1 MRRRARS
8 ILAVGALLIGGAGF
22 APIAQA
28 QPAGPAA
35 ADTDEVK
42 VFRADV
48 TQEQVPLLLA
58 AGQDGHE
65 LGEQVPD
72 RGTATV
78 EVYLTGRQ
86 ADKLEKQ
93 GVDLTE
99 HTLSTGAEKR
109 VGDAA
114 EGVFR
119 PYSGSGG
126 LKEETLRTARENPGL
141 TKVVSIGRTVKGQD
155 ILALKLTRQAKK
167 SKDGSRPAVLYMSN
181 QHAREW
187 ITPEMTRRLL
197 HHYLDNYKKDRRI
210 RELVDSTELWFVL
223 SANPDGYDYT
233 FENTDNRL
241 WRKNLR
247 DVNGDGSIGTGDGVD
262 LNRNFA
268 YKWGYDNEGSSPNP
282 TSQTYRGAGPGSE
295 PETKALDA
303 FEKRIGF
310 TYGINYHS
318 AAELLLYG
326 VGWQVATNTPDDVL
340 YKALAGTPENSAIPG
355 YHPQVSSELYTTNG
369 EADGHAANVN
379 GMAMFTPEMSTCQT
393 ASAVDPGDEWNAG
406 DCQSGFNFPD
416 DERLIQQEFAKNIPF
431 ALSVAETAAHPDRPS
446 SSVGLDAPDFTPA
459 PFTTSY
465 SRGAGQEVSVVVRK
479 SVRHKELRYRVNGG
493 RTHEVALRPWRG
505 GETYGG
511 EDNLYF
517 DEYRAKVK
525 DGDAGDKVEVWFTG
539 ETKSGRGTR
548 SEHFTYTVA
557 ERPRADV
564 LVVTEEAQE
573 AQGSQ
578 DAQETQGSR
587 DAREAKKAEGAR
599 ASHAQVYVDAL
610 KANGHRAA
618 VWDVAAQGA
627 PDALGVLGHFGTVV
641 HHTGAAVPGNATQLQ
656 LRAFLNEG
664 GELIEAG
671 ERAGGNVDLGGG
683 TLSDDFSQYYLG
695 AYTRTSTTGA
705 TGFTGSGRLD
715 GAGGALGD
723 APGNPL
729 DNAGTYSVTSDELP
743 ADTYPRFASE
753 GAGKFAGTINPYGP
767 YAGDWM
773 AAAVHTDDAY
783 KRLTRTVD
791 LTGVNASDRPT
802 LRTELLWDT
811 ERGYDHAL
819 VEAHTTGADDWTT
832 LPEEGGATATAVPAE
847 CEAGFYLDDHPWLE
861 HYLTQSDDG
870 CTATGTTGRWNS
882 LTGSSGG
889 WRQAGFDLSAYAGKS
904 VEVSIAY
911 VTDPGSGGRGVLADE
926 TSLVVGGTATAT
938 EGFETSL
945 GAWQVSG
952 PPAGSPAVLKD
963 WARTGTLFQT
973 YGAVTTDDTVLLGFG
988 LEHLTDPAARAAL
1001 VRKALRALDE

>member
-8 ILAVGALLIGGAGF
+8 ILAVGALLIGGASF

-28 QPAGPAA
+28 QPSGPA
-35 ADTDEVK
+35 DTDADEVK

-72 RGTATV
+72 QGTATV
-78 EVYLTGRQ
+78 EVYLTDQQ
-86 ADKLEKQ
+86 AGKLEKQ
-93 GVDLTE
+93 GVDLKE
-99 HTLSTGAEKR
+99 HILSTRAAER
-109 VGDAA
+109 VEDAA

-126 LKEETLRTARENPGL
+126 LREEILRTAQEHPRL
-141 TKVVSIGRTVKGQD
+141 TKVVSIGKTVNGKD
-155 ILALKLTRQAKK
+155 ILALKLTKHADRTR
-167 SKDGSRPAVLYMSN
+167 DGSKPAVLYMSN

-187 ITPEMTRRLL
+187 ITPEMTRRLM
-197 HHYLDNYKKDRRI
+197 HHYLDNYEKDRRI
-210 RELVDSTELWFVL
+210 RKLVDSTELWFLL

-233 FENTDNRL
+233 FEDTDNRL

-247 DVNGDGSIGTGDGVD
+247 DVNGDGAIGTGDGVD

-268 YKWGYDNEGSSPNP
+268 YKWGYDDEGSSPNP
-282 TSQTYRGAGPGSE
+282 TSQTYRGAGPNSE

-303 FEKRIGF
+303 FQKRVGF
-310 TYGINYHS
+310 AYGINYHS

-326 VGWQVATNTPDDVL
+326 VGWQVATHTPDDVL
-340 YKALAGTPENSAIPG
+340 YEALAGTPENSAIPG
-355 YHPQVSSELYTTNG
+355 YRPQVSSELYTTNG

-393 ASAVDPGDEWNAG
+393 ISDQYPDDEWKAS

-416 DERLIQQEFAKNIPF
+416 DEKLIQEEFEKNIPF
-431 ALSVAETAAHPDRPS
+431 ALSVAESAAHPDRPS
-446 SSVGLDAPDFTPA
+446 SSVGIEAADFTPA

-465 SRGAGQEVSVVVRK
+465 SRGADQEVSVVVRK
-479 SVRHKELRYRVNGG
+479 SVRDKELKYRVNGG
-493 RTHEVALRPWRG
+493 RVHDMALKPWRG

-517 DEYRAKVK
+517 DEYRAEVK
-525 DGDAGDKVEVWFTG
+525 DGDRGDEVEVWFTG
-539 ETKSGRGTR
+539 ETKQGKRTE
-548 SEHFTYTVA
+548 SEHFTYTIA

-564 LVVTEEAQE
+564 LVVAE
-573 AQGSQ
+573 
-578 DAQETQGSR
+578 
-587 DAREAKKAEGAR
+587 EGAR
-599 ASHAQVYVDAL
+599 ATQTKTYVDAL
-610 KANGHRAA
+610 KANGKRAA
-618 VWDVAAQGA
+618 VWDVATQGA
-627 PDALGVLGHFGTVV
+627 PDALGVLGHFDTVV
-641 HHTGAAVPGNATQLQ
+641 HYTGAATPGNATQLQ
-656 LRAFLNEG
+656 LRAYLNEG
-664 GELIEAG
+664 GRLIEAG
-671 ERAGGNVDLGGG
+671 ERAGGSVDLGDG
-683 TLSDDFSQYYLG
+683 TPSDDFSQYYLG
-695 AYTRTSTTGA
+695 AYTRTATPGA
-705 TGFTGSGRLD
+705 TGFTGSGKL
-715 GAGGALGD
+715 GGTTGQLGD

-729 DNAGTYSVTSDELP
+729 DAAGTFSVTSDQLP
-743 ADTYPRFASE
+743 ADTYPQFASE
-753 GAGKFAGTINPYGP
+753 GAGKFAGTVNPYGP
-767 YAGDWM
+767 YAGEWM

-791 LTGVNASDRPT
+791 LTGVTAADRPT
-802 LRTELLWDT
+802 LRTQLLWDT

-832 LPEEGGATATAVPAE
+832 LPEAGGATGTAVPSE
-847 CEAGFYLDDHPWLE
+847 CGAGFYMGEHPWLE
-861 HYLTQSDDG
+861 HYLTLSDDG
-870 CTATGTTGRWNS
+870 CTATGTTGQWNS

-889 WRQAGFDLSAYAGKS
+889 WRQVEFDLSAYAGKS

-911 VTDPGSGGRGVLADE
+911 VTDPGSGGRGVLADDA
-926 TSLVVGGTATAT
+926 SLVVGGTATQT

-945 GAWQVSG
+945 GAWQVAG

-963 WARTGTLFQT
+963 WTRTGTLFQT

-988 LEHLTDPAARAAL
+988 LEHLTEPAARTAL
-1001 VRKALRALDE
+1001 VRQALRALDE

>member
-8 ILAVGALLIGGAGF
+8 ILAVGALLIGGVSF

-28 QPAGPAA
+28 RPAA
-35 ADTDEVK
+35 PAPPEADEVK

-58 AGQDGHE
+58 VGQDGHE

-78 EVYLTGRQ
+78 EVYLTDRQ
-86 ADKLEKQ
+86 AETLEKK

-99 HTLSTGAEKR
+99 HTLSARTAER
-109 VGDAA
+109 VEAA
-114 EGVFR
+114 ADGVFR

-126 LKEETLRTARENPGL
+126 LQEEILRTAQQNPGL
-141 TKVVSIGRTVKGQD
+141 TKVVSIGKTVRGQD
-155 ILALKLTRQAKK
+155 ILALKLTKNAKK
-167 SKDGSRPAVLYMSN
+167 SKDGSKPAVLYMSN

-187 ITPEMTRRLL
+187 ITPEMTRRLM
-197 HHYLDNYKKDRRI
+197 HHYLDNYSKDRRI
-210 RELVDSTELWFVL
+210 KKIVDSTELWFVL

-233 FENTDNRL
+233 FQDSANRL

-247 DVNGDGSIGTGDGVD
+247 DVNGDGVIGTGDGVD

-268 YKWGYDNEGSSPNP
+268 YKWGYDDEGSSPNP

-295 PETKALDA
+295 PETKAIDA
-303 FEKRIGF
+303 FQKRIGF

-340 YKALAGTPENSAIPG
+340 YKALAGTPDNSAIPG

-393 ASAVDPGDEWNAG
+393 VSAVDPDDEWNAG

-416 DERLIQQEFAKNIPF
+416 DEKLIQQEFAKNIPF

-446 SSVGLDAPDFTPA
+446 SAVGLDAADFTPA

-465 SRGAGQEVSVVVRK
+465 SRGADQEVSVVVRK
-479 SVRHKELRYRVNGG
+479 AVRDKELKYRVNGG
-493 RTHEVALRPWRG
+493 RTHDMALRPWQG

-525 DGDAGDKVEVWFTG
+525 DGVPGDKVEVWFTG
-539 ETKSGRGTR
+539 ETRQGKKVS
-548 SEHFTYTVA
+548 SEHFTYTIA

-564 LVVTEEAQE
+564 LVVAE
-573 AQGSQ
+573 
-578 DAQETQGSR
+578 
-587 DAREAKKAEGAR
+587 EGAKATQTR
-599 ASHAQVYVDAL
+599 TYVDAL
-610 KANGHRAA
+610 EASGRRAA
-618 VWDVAAQGA
+618 VWDVATQGA
-627 PDALGVLGHFGTVV
+627 PDALGVLGHFDTVV
-641 HHTGAAVPGNATQLQ
+641 HYTGAATPGNATQLQ

-664 GELIEAG
+664 GRLIEAG
-671 ERAGGNVDLGGG
+671 ERAGGSVDLGDG
-683 TLSDDFSQYYLG
+683 TPSDDFSQYYLG
-695 AYTRTSTTGA
+695 AYTRTSTSGA
-705 TGFTGSGRLD
+705 TGFAGSGKL
-715 GAGGALGD
+715 AGTAGALGG

-729 DNAGTYSVTSDELP
+729 DTAGTYSVTSDQLDP
-743 ADTYPRFASE
+743 AAYPQFASA
-753 GAGKFAGTINPYGP
+753 GAGKFAGTVNPYGP

-773 AAAVHTDDAY
+773 VAAVHTDDAY

-791 LTGVNASDRPT
+791 LTGVTASDRPT
-802 LRTELLWDT
+802 LRTQLLWDT

-819 VEAHTTGADDWTT
+819 VEAHVTGADDWTT
-832 LPEEGGATATAVPAE
+832 LPENGGATGTAVPAE
-847 CEAGFYLDDHPWLE
+847 CAAGFYVGEHPWLE
-861 HYLTQSDDG
+861 HYLTLSDDG
-870 CTATGTTGRWNS
+870 CTATGTTGQWNS

-889 WRQAGFDLSAYAGKS
+889 WKQVEFDLSAYAGKS
-904 VEVSIAY
+904 VEVSISY

-926 TSLVVGGTATAT
+926 ASLVTGGTATGT

-945 GAWQVSG
+945 GAWRVSG

-988 LEHLTDPAARAAL
+988 LEHLTAPADRAAL
-1001 VRKALRALDE
+1001 LRQALRALDE

>member
-22 APIAQA
+22 APVAQA
-28 QPAGPAA
+28 QPASPETPDA
-35 ADTDEVK
+35 DEVK

-65 LGEQVPD
+65 LTERVPD

-78 EVYLTGRQ
+78 EVYLTDQQ

-99 HTLSTGAEKR
+99 HALSSRAEKR
-109 VGDAA
+109 VEDAA
-114 EGVFR
+114 DGVFR

-126 LKEETLRTARENPGL
+126 LREEILRTARQNPRL
-141 TKVVSIGRTVKGQD
+141 TKVVSIGRTVNGQD
-155 ILALKLTRQAKK
+155 ILALKLTKNAKQ
-167 SKDGSRPAVLYMSN
+167 SKDGSKPSVLYMSN

-187 ITPEMTRRLL
+187 ITPEMTRRLM
-197 HHYLDNYKKDRRI
+197 HHYLDKYDEDRRI
-210 RELVDSTELWFVL
+210 RKLVDSTELWFLL

-233 FENTDNRL
+233 FEDTGNRL

-247 DVNGDGSIGTGDGVD
+247 DNNGDGAIGTGDGVD

-268 YKWGYDNEGSSPNP
+268 YKWGYDDEGSSPNP
-282 TSQTYRGAGPGSE
+282 TSQTYRGAGPNSE
-295 PETKALDA
+295 PETKALDR
-303 FEKRIGF
+303 FQKRIGF

-326 VGWQVATNTPDDVL
+326 VGWQVATDTPDDVL

-379 GMAMFTPEMSTCQT
+379 GTAMFTPEMSTCQT
-393 ASAVDPGDEWNAG
+393 VSEQDPDDEWNAA

-416 DERLIQQEFAKNIPF
+416 DEKLIQQEFAKNIPF
-431 ALSVAETAAHPDRPS
+431 ALSVAESAAHPDRPS
-446 SSVGLDAPDFTPA
+446 SSVGLDAPDFTPDA
-459 PFTTSY
+459 FTTSY
-465 SRGAGQEVSVVVRK
+465 ARGAGQEVSVVARK
-479 SVRHKELRYRVNGG
+479 SVRDKELKYRVNGG
-493 RTHEVALRPWRG
+493 RTHDVRLKPWRG

-517 DEYRAKVK
+517 DEYRAKIGHGER
-525 DGDAGDKVEVWFTG
+525 GDRVEVWFTG
-539 ETKSGRGTR
+539 ETKGGRRTA
-548 SEHFTYTVA
+548 SEHFTYKVA
-557 ERPRADV
+557 ERPGADV
-564 LVVTEEAQE
+564 LVVAE
-573 AQGSQ
+573 
-578 DAQETQGSR
+578 
-587 DAREAKKAEGAR
+587 EGAKATQTR
-599 ASHAQVYVDAL
+599 TYVDAL
-610 KANGHRAA
+610 KASGKRAA
-618 VWDVAAQGA
+618 VWDVATQGA
-627 PDALGVLGHFGTVV
+627 PDALGVLGHFDTVV
-641 HHTGAAVPGNATQLQ
+641 HYTGAAAPGNATQLQ

-664 GELIEAG
+664 GRLIEAG
-671 ERAGGNVDLGGG
+671 EQAGGDVDLGGG
-683 TLSDDFSQYYLG
+683 SLSDDFSQYYLG

-705 TGFTGSGRLD
+705 TGFTGTGRLD
-715 GAGGALGD
+715 GATGAFGA

-729 DNAGTYSVTSDELP
+729 DAAGTYSVTSDELP
-743 ADTYPRFASE
+743 ADTYPQFASE
-753 GAGKFAGTINPYGP
+753 GAGRFAGTVNPHGP
-767 YAGDWM
+767 YAGAWM

-783 KRLTRTVD
+783 KRLTRTID
-791 LTGVNASDRPT
+791 LTGVTAADRPT
-802 LRTELLWDT
+802 LRTQLLWDT

-832 LPEEGGATATAVPAE
+832 LPEAGGATGTAAPAE
-847 CEAGFYLDDHPWLE
+847 CGAGFYIGGHPWLE
-861 HYLTQSDDG
+861 HYLTLSDDG
-870 CTATGTTGRWNS
+870 CTATGTTGQWNS
-882 LTGSSGG
+882 LTGASGG
-889 WRQAGFDLSAYAGKS
+889 WRQVEFDLSAYAGKS

-926 TSLVVGGTATAT
+926 ASLVVGSTATGT

-945 GAWQVSG
+945 GAWRVAG

-988 LEHLTDPAARAAL
+988 LEHLTEPAARAAL
-1001 VRKALRALDE
+1001 VRQALRALDE

>member
-22 APIAQA
+22 APVAQA
-28 QPAGPAA
+28 QPAGPVTPDA
-35 ADTDEVK
+35 DEVK

-65 LGEQVPD
+65 LTERVPD

-78 EVYLTGRQ
+78 EVYLTEQQ
-86 ADKLEKQ
+86 AGKLEKQ

-99 HTLSTGAEKR
+99 HSLSAGAERR
-109 VGDAA
+109 VEAA
-114 EGVFR
+114 ADGVFR

-126 LKEETLRTARENPGL
+126 LREEILRTARENPRL
-141 TKVVSIGRTVKGQD
+141 TKVVSIGRTVQGKD
-155 ILALKLTRQAKK
+155 ILALKLTRNAKE
-167 SKDGSRPAVLYMSN
+167 SKDGSKPSVLYMSN

-187 ITPEMTRRLL
+187 ITPEMTRRLM
-197 HHYLDNYKKDRRI
+197 HHYLDKYDQDRRI
-210 RELVDSTELWFVL
+210 KKLVDTTELWFLL

-233 FENTDNRL
+233 FEDTANRL

-247 DVNGDGSIGTGDGVD
+247 DNNGDGALGTGDGVD

-268 YKWGYDNEGSSPNP
+268 YKWGYDDEGSSPNP
-282 TSQTYRGAGPGSE
+282 TSQTYRGSGPNSE
-295 PETKALDA
+295 PETKALDR
-303 FEKRIGF
+303 FQKRIGF

-326 VGWQVATNTPDDVL
+326 VGWQVATDTPDDVL

-379 GMAMFTPEMSTCQT
+379 GTAMFTPEMSTCQT
-393 ASAVDPGDEWNAG
+393 VSEQDPDDEWNAG

-416 DERLIQQEFAKNIPF
+416 DEELIQKEFAKNIPF
-431 ALSVAETAAHPDRPS
+431 ALSVAETATHPDRPS
-446 SSVGLDAPDFTPA
+446 SSVGLDAPDFTPDT
-459 PFTTSY
+459 FTTSY
-465 SRGAGQEVSVVVRK
+465 ARGAAQEVSVVARK
-479 SVRHKELRYRVNGG
+479 SVRDKELKYRVNGG
-493 RTHEVALRPWRG
+493 RTQDVRLKPWRG
-505 GETYGG
+505 GERYGG

-517 DEYRAKVK
+517 DEYRARVGRAAP
-525 DGDAGDKVEVWFTG
+525 GDRVEVWFTG
-539 ETKSGRGTR
+539 EAKGGRGTA

-557 ERPRADV
+557 ERPAADV
-564 LVVTEEAQE
+564 LVVAE
-573 AQGSQ
+573 
-578 DAQETQGSR
+578 
-587 DAREAKKAEGAR
+587 EGAK
-599 ASHAQVYVDAL
+599 AAQARTYVDAL
-610 KANGHRAA
+610 KANGKRAV
-618 VWDVAAQGA
+618 VWDVATQGA
-627 PDALGVLGHFGTVV
+627 PDALGVLRHFDTVV
-641 HHTGAAVPGNATQLQ
+641 HYTGAAVPGNATQLQ

-664 GELIEAG
+664 GRLIEAG
-671 ERAGGNVDLGGG
+671 EQAGGDVDLGGG

-705 TGFTGSGRLD
+705 TGFTGTGRLD
-715 GAGGALGD
+715 GAAGPLGV

-729 DNAGTYSVTSDELP
+729 DAAGTYSVTSDELP
-743 ADTYPRFASE
+743 AATYPQFASE
-753 GAGKFAGTINPYGP
+753 GAGEFAGTVNPYGP
-767 YAGDWM
+767 YAGAWM

-791 LTGVNASDRPT
+791 LTGVTAAERPT
-802 LRTELLWDT
+802 LRTQLLWDT

-832 LPEEGGATATAVPAE
+832 LPEAGGATGTAVPAE
-847 CEAGFYLDDHPWLE
+847 CGAGFYVNEHPWLE
-861 HYLTQSDDG
+861 HYLTLSDDG

-882 LTGSSGG
+882 LTGASGG
-889 WRQAGFDLSAYAGKS
+889 WRQVEFDLSAYAGKS
-904 VEVSIAY
+904 VELSIAY
-911 VTDPGSGGRGVLADE
+911 VTDPGTGGRGVLADE
-926 TSLVVGGTATAT
+926 ASLVVGSTATGT

-945 GAWQVSG
+945 GAWEVSG

-963 WARTGTLFQT
+963 WARTGTLFRT

-988 LEHLTDPAARAAL
+988 LEHLTAPAARAAL
-1001 VRKALRALDE
+1001 VRQALRALDE

>member
-8 ILAVGALLIGGAGF
+8 ILAVGALLIGGASF

-28 QPAGPAA
+28 RPADPGTPDA
-35 ADTDEVK
+35 DEVK

-72 RGTATV
+72 RGTAAV
-78 EVYLTGRQ
+78 EVYLTDKQ
-86 ADKLEKQ
+86 AETLEKK

-99 HTLSTGAEKR
+99 HTLSTRTAKR
-109 VGDAA
+109 VEAA
-114 EGVFR
+114 ADGVFR

-126 LKEETLRTARENPGL
+126 LQEEILRTAQQNPGL
-141 TKVVSIGRTVKGQD
+141 TKVVSIGKTVRGQD
-155 ILALKLTRQAKK
+155 ILALKLTKNAKK
-167 SKDGSRPAVLYMSN
+167 SKDGSRPSVLYMSN

-187 ITPEMTRRLL
+187 ITPEMTRRLM
-197 HHYLDNYKKDRRI
+197 HHYLDNYAKDRRVKKI
-210 RELVDSTELWFVL
+210 VDSTELWFVL

-233 FENTDNRL
+233 FQDPANRL

-247 DVNGDGSIGTGDGVD
+247 DVNGDGVISTGDGVD

-268 YKWGYDNEGSSPNP
+268 YKWGYDDEGSSPNP
-282 TSQTYRGAGPGSE
+282 TSETYRGASPGSE

-326 VGWQVATNTPDDVL
+326 VGWQVATDTPDDVV
-340 YKALAGTPENSAIPG
+340 YKALAGTPDNSAIPG

-393 ASAVDPGDEWNAG
+393 ASDVDPADQWNAR
-406 DCQSGFNFPD
+406 DCRSGFNFPD
-416 DERLIQQEFAKNIPF
+416 DEKLIQQEFAKNIPF

-446 SSVGLDAPDFTPA
+446 SSVGLDAADFTPA

-465 SRGAGQEVSVVVRK
+465 SRGADQEVSVVVRK
-479 SVRHKELRYRVNGG
+479 AVRDKELKYRVNGG
-493 RTHEVALRPWRG
+493 RVLDMALKPWKG

-511 EDNLYF
+511 DDNLYF

-525 DGDAGDKVEVWFTG
+525 DGVPGDKVEVWFTG
-539 ETKSGRGTR
+539 ETPQGKKVSSG
-548 SEHFTYTVA
+548 HFTYTIA

-564 LVVTEEAQE
+564 LVVAEEGVKA
-573 AQGSQ
+573 
-578 DAQETQGSR
+578 TQT
-587 DAREAKKAEGAR
+587 
-599 ASHAQVYVDAL
+599 QTYVDAL
-610 KANGHRAA
+610 KASGKRAA
-618 VWDVAAQGA
+618 VWDVATQGA
-627 PDALGVLGHFGTVV
+627 PDALGVLGHFDTVV
-641 HHTGAAVPGNATQLQ
+641 HYTGAATPGNATQLQ

-664 GELIEAG
+664 GRLIEAG
-671 ERAGGNVDLGGG
+671 ERAGGSVDLGDG
-683 TLSDDFSQYYLG
+683 TPSDDFSQYYLG
-695 AYTRTSTTGA
+695 AYTRTSTAGA
-705 TGFTGSGRLD
+705 TGFTGSGKLA
-715 GAGGALGD
+715 GATGALGA

-729 DNAGTYSVTSDELP
+729 DTAGTYSVTSDELDP
-743 ADTYPRFASE
+743 ATYPQFASA
-753 GAGKFAGTINPYGP
+753 GAGKFAGTVNPYGP
-767 YAGDWM
+767 YAGAWM

-791 LTGVNASDRPT
+791 LTGVTAADRPT
-802 LRTELLWDT
+802 LRTQLLWDT

-819 VEAHTTGADDWTT
+819 VEAHVTGADDWTT
-832 LPEEGGATATAVPAE
+832 LPEAGGATSTAVPTE
-847 CEAGFYLDDHPWLE
+847 CEAGFYLSDHPWLA
-861 HYLTQSDDG
+861 HYLTLSDEG
-870 CTATGTTGRWNS
+870 CAATGTSGQWNS

-889 WRQAGFDLSAYAGKS
+889 WRQVEFDLSAYAGKS
-904 VEVSIAY
+904 VELSIAY

-926 TSLVVGGTATAT
+926 ASLVVGGTATGT

-945 GAWQVSG
+945 GAWRVSG

-988 LEHLTDPAARAAL
+988 LEHLTAPADRAAL
-1001 VRKALRALDE
+1001 VRQALRALDE